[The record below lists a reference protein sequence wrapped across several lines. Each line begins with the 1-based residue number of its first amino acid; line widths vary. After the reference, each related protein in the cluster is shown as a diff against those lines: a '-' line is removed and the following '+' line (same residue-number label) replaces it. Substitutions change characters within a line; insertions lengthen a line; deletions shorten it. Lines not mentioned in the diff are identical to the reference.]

1 MTTAVLIIHILI
13 IIAMIGVILIQRSEG
28 GGLGMGSAGGL
39 MGARGASDFLT
50 RTTAILATLFF
61 VTSIT
66 LALLAKGASVKERSI
81 LALEDNEAAGGASAL
96 VQSPAEDSVLSK
108 ESAKEEEAEDT
119 SAEGQK
125 IAPVDVDE
133 ETEASTATAAEP
145 IIEAPV
151 ASDE

>member
-1 MTTAVLIIHILI
+1 MTTAVLIIHILVI
-13 IIAMIGVILIQRSEG
+13 ITMVGVILIQRSEG

-50 RTTAILATLFF
+50 RTAAILATLFF

-81 LALEDNEAAGGASAL
+81 LAISEVEETGETAAL
-96 VQSPAEDSVLSK
+96 VQ
-108 ESAKEEEAEDT
+108 
-119 SAEGQK
+119 Q
-125 IAPVDVDE
+125 APVGE
-133 ETEASTATAAEP
+133 EGEAIALTPQIPVAPSEEGTENTEGAEAVETAVPT
-145 IIEAPV
+145 IEAPV

>member
-81 LALEDNEAAGGASAL
+81 LALEDNEAVGETSAL
-96 VQSPAEDSVLSK
+96 VQSPAEDSVVSK
-108 ESAKEEEAEDT
+108 ESTKEGEAEEA
-119 SAEGQK
+119 SVEGQK
-125 IAPVDVDE
+125 TAPVNVGE
-133 ETEASTATAAEP
+133 GTEAPTAAEP
-145 IIEAPV
+145 VIEAPV